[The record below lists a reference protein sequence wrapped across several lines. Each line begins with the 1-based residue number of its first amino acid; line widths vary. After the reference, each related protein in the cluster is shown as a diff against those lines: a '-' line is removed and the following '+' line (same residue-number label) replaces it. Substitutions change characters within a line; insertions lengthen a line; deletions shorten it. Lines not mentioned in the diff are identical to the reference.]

1 MAAKAIRH
9 VPKQRMAMRED
20 AVQAQSVSDT
30 AHLARLSGAIRMAR
44 NGRDSVGTTRSSGSP
59 RSGAPYRPGTTS
71 TATPTPRC
79 FRRSA
84 NCAPRAQNGHS
95 PRTSRSLRAARCR
108 RSPARRTPPQA
119 PRQPPRPPQ
128 PGPAPSHT
136 ATCRISSI
144 GSFGRSCLPV
154 RLPSRGHPEADGMIG
169 SRVAVRGLAAR
180 ALQPEFQCAR
190 VALRQA
196 DPPAEAVV
204 PIRLRQPEPDFRRG
218 REPARERRKSIAEP
232 DLESALSKRVA
243 VVVRCKPGHGPAR
256 Q

>member
-44 NGRDSVGTTRSSGSP
+44 NGRHSVGTTRPSGSP

-119 PRQPPRPPQ
+119 PRQPPRPPPPGQ
-128 PGPAPSHT
+128 PRPTRQPAESVRSGHSGAPACRSGSIARSSGSRWHDREPRCRSRPRCACPPAGVPVRPGRPAPS
-136 ATCRISSI
+136 RI
-144 GSFGRSCLPV
+144 
-154 RLPSRGHPEADGMIG
+154 
-169 SRVAVRGLAAR
+169 
-180 ALQPEFQCAR
+180 
-190 VALRQA
+190 
-196 DPPAEAVV
+196 
-204 PIRLRQPEPDFRRG
+204 RQPR
-218 REPARERRKSIAEP
+218 
-232 DLESALSKRVA
+232 L
-243 VVVRCKPGHGPAR
+243 
-256 Q
+256 